1 MIIKASQRA
10 NASNLS
16 RHLMNA
22 QDNEHVDLHD
32 LRGFMSDDLHGAL
45 KEAEAISKGTRC
57 RQFLFSVSLSPPEG
71 EDVPVEAFEAAI
83 DRLEKELGLEDQP
96 RAIVFHEKEGR
107 RHAHAVYSR
116 INANEMKAVN
126 LPFFKNRLMEV
137 SRELYLEHG
146 WDMPRGMID
155 HALRNPLSFSREE
168 YQQAKRLG
176 VDPRLVKA
184 MFAEAWR
191 SSDNA
196 ESLKAALAEKGFYLA
211 RGDRRGVVAL
221 DHEGEVYALARWC
234 GVKSKEVKDRLPHA
248 KDLPSV
254 QERRA
259 EIAGFMRGR
268 LRDFEAEIKATHAKQ
283 RPAVEFRRTQ
293 MVERQRA
300 ERKDLAEKHRR
311 RWDQETAARA
321 ARLPKGMRG
330 IWSRLTGKYAKI
342 RAQNES
348 EAWGCLLRDRQER
361 DDMISRQLHERR
373 HLQLS
378 IRKQREESAQALLEI
393 RQDIALYLRMERG
406 DVPKIERNA
415 ERPDNTRD
423 RIRRR
428 ERDRRNDGP
437 RFEPD

>member
-22 QDNEHVDLHD
+22 QDNEHVELHD

-57 RQFLFSVSLSPPEG
+57 RQFLFSVSLSPPEDQ
-71 EDVPVEAFEAAI
+71 DVPVETFEAAI
-83 DRLEKELGLEDQP
+83 DRLERELGLEVQP

-116 INANEMKAVN
+116 IDAREMKAVN
-126 LPFFKNRLMEV
+126 LPFFKNKMMEV
-137 SRELYLEHG
+137 SKELYLEHG

-155 HALRNPLSFSREE
+155 RALRNPLTFSREE

-176 VDPRLVKA
+176 VDARLVKA

-234 GVKSKEVKDRLPHA
+234 GVKSREIKDRLPHA

-259 EIAGFMRGR
+259 EIAELMRGR
-268 LRDFEAEIKATHAKQ
+268 LHDFEAEIKAAHAKQ
-283 RPAVEFRRTQ
+283 RPAIEFRRTQ
-293 MVERQRA
+293 MVERQRR
-300 ERKDLAEKHRR
+300 ERKALAETHQR

-330 IWSRLTGKYAKI
+330 IWSRLSGKYAKI
-342 RAQNES
+342 KAQNES

-361 DDMISRQLHERR
+361 DRMVARQLHERR

-378 IRKQREESAQALLEI
+378 IRKQREERAQALLEI
-393 RQDIALYLRMERG
+393 RQDIALYLRMQRG
-406 DVPKIERNA
+406 DIPKIERKA
-415 ERPDNTRD
+415 ERPKPKLRRQKHRD
-423 RIRRR
+423 RGRKQ
-428 ERDRRNDGP
+428 GP
-437 RFEPD
+437 EFEP